1 MFQRC
6 LLKHKL
12 THAIS
17 SLSPAAIKIMK
28 AEVLKNRFNL
38 PVLFLHDYCW
48 ISTAAAYNA
57 EKQYNTLIKNADFL
71 TEAKKF
77 SINDDRVDAFYA
89 RIFDSRNTVDLEN
102 IVKLVLIFSYVNAKV
117 ELEFSIKDVVF
128 SSNMLG

>member
-1 MFQRC
+1 
-6 LLKHKL
+6 
-12 THAIS
+12 
-17 SLSPAAIKIMK
+17 MK

-77 SINDDRVDAFYA
+77 SINDDRVGAFYP

-117 ELEFSIKDVVF
+117 ELGFSIKDIVF
-128 SSNMLG
+128 SSNMLA